1 MGALLGA
8 VRLAAREGVLG
19 LGSVIPMT
27 SAAFGAG
34 LIGFAASRQLW
45 LSLLLLVVTGFSFM
59 QQMAASD

>member
-1 MGALLGA
+1 
-8 VRLAAREGVLG
+8 
-19 LGSVIPMT
+19 MT